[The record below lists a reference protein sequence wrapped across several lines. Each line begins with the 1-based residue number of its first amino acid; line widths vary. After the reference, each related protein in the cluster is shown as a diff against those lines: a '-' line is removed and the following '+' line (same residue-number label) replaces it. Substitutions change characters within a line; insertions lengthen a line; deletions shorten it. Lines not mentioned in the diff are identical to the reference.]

1 MASGAG
7 NEFDI
12 ATEPGRIWRR
22 VGGLVAFAAIAVL
35 AIWTLPGVDE
45 VRDRF
50 ETAELWWMAAAAACS
65 LSSMFGFVRALWAAF
80 ERLVRWRRAVV
91 LGFAEQA
98 ANVLLP
104 VGGVSGPA
112 LGALVMRRAGVPAW
126 LADERHSVLFLS
138 TSFVSFF
145 ALFGAGL
152 LLAVGVLPGDVSL
165 AASLIPAVLS
175 AAVIAGATAFALS
188 ENPPASVR
196 GRFRSTVWKVRVFV
210 HNGTRATVELI
221 RHGDRLLVVGAVT
234 YYAADVAALACSFQA
249 FGGGAPPLGVF
260 ILAYTLG
267 HAGALLPT
275 PGGIGGTEGGLI
287 GMFVAFGTPLS
298 LATAAV
304 LGYRVFQLGL
314 PAILGGVCLLRIRHY
329 LTSEVSQ
336 AAVAAHFAGVER
348 LVPVLAA
355 EEQAGQRDA

>member
-1 MASGAG
+1 MSRADLLEADAMSSEAS
-7 NEFDI
+7 NEFDV

-22 VGGLVAFAAIAVL
+22 AGGLVAFAAVAVL
-35 AIWTLPGVDE
+35 AVWTLPGIDE

-50 ETAELWWMAAAAACS
+50 KAADLWWMAAAALCS
-65 LSSMFGFVRALWAAF
+65 LVSMFGFVRALWAAF

-112 LGALVMRRAGVPAW
+112 LGALLMRRAGVPAW
-126 LADERHSVLFLS
+126 LADERHAVLFLS

-145 ALFGAGL
+145 ALLAAGL
-152 LLAVGVLPGDVSL
+152 LLSLGVLPGDVSL
-165 AASLIPAVLS
+165 AASLIPAVVS

-188 ENPPASVR
+188 KNPPASVR
-196 GRFRSTVWKVRVFV
+196 GRVRSALWRVRVFV
-210 HNGTRATVELI
+210 HNGARATVELI
-221 RHGDRLLVVGAVT
+221 RHGDSLLILGAIT

-260 ILAYTLG
+260 VLAYTLG

-287 GMFVAFGTPLS
+287 GLFVACGTPLS

-314 PAILGGVCLLRIRHY
+314 PAILGGACLLRIRHY
-329 LTSEVSQ
+329 LSSEVST

-348 LVPVLAA
+348 LAA
-355 EEQAGQRDA
+355 K

>member
-1 MASGAG
+1 MSSHAG
-7 NEFDI
+7 NELDV

-22 VGGLVAFAAIAVL
+22 VAALAVFAGLAVL
-35 AIWTLPGVDE
+35 AVWTLPGIEE

-50 ETAELWWMAAAAACS
+50 RAAEPGWMVAAAVCS
-65 LSSMFGFVRALWAAF
+65 LLSMFGFVRALWAAF
-80 ERLVRWRRAVV
+80 ERLLPWRRAVI

-104 VGGVSGPA
+104 VGGVGGPA

-126 LADERHSVLFLS
+126 FADERHAVLFLS
-138 TSFVSFF
+138 TSFVGFV
-145 ALFGAGL
+145 ALFAAGV

-165 AASLIPAVLS
+165 AAALIPAVVS
-175 AAVIAGATAFALS
+175 ALILAGATAFALS
-188 ENPPASVR
+188 ETPPASVR
-196 GRFRSTVWKVRVFV
+196 GRFRSALWKVRVFV
-210 HNGTRATVELI
+210 HNGARATVELL
-221 RHGDRLLVVGAVT
+221 RHGDRLLIAGAVT

-260 ILAYTLG
+260 VLAYTLG

-314 PAILGGVCLLRIRHY
+314 PAILGGICLLRVRHY
-329 LTSEVSQ
+329 LASDFSPD
-336 AAVAAHFAGVER
+336 AVAAHFATVER
-348 LVPVLAA
+348 
-355 EEQAGQRDA
+355 AGRA

>member
-1 MASGAG
+1 MSSQAG
-7 NEFDI
+7 NEFDV

-22 VGGLVAFAAIAVL
+22 VAGLVVFAAIAVL
-35 AIWTLPGVDE
+35 AVWTLPGIED

-50 ETAELWWMAAAAACS
+50 KAAEPWWMAAAAACS
-65 LSSMFGFVRALWAAF
+65 LISMFGFVRALWAAF
-80 ERLVRWRRAVV
+80 ERLLPWRRAAI

-104 VGGVSGPA
+104 VGGVGGPA

-126 LADERHSVLFLS
+126 FADERHAVLFLS

-145 ALFGAGL
+145 ALLAAGL
-152 LLAVGVLPGDVSL
+152 LLSIGLLPGDVSL
-165 AASLIPAVLS
+165 AASLIPAVVS
-175 AAVIAGATAFALS
+175 ALVIAGATLFALS
-188 ENPPASVR
+188 EDPPASVR
-196 GRFRSTVWKVRVFV
+196 GRLRSTLWKVRVFV
-210 HNGTRATVELI
+210 HNGIRATVELL
-221 RHGDRLLVVGAVT
+221 RHGDRLLIAGAIT

-260 ILAYTLG
+260 VLAYTLG

-314 PAILGGVCLLRIRHY
+314 PAILGGACLLRIRHY
-329 LTSEVSQ
+329 LSSDYSP
-336 AAVAAHFAGVER
+336 AAVAAHFARVER
-348 LVPVLAA
+348 LGAK
-355 EEQAGQRDA
+355 